1 LTSSTDKT
9 SPTSKTSTHEFVPT
23 HLLGSQDRVSR
34 LGYGAMQLAGP
45 GVIGLPEDL
54 NGAIEVLR
62 RAVDQGVRFFDT
74 ANAYGPRTVNQIIGR
89 ALSPFADDI
98 VIGNKVGARRDPAGG
113 WLIDS
118 RPETVRTQVEEAL
131 LDMRTDVSPLTY
143 LRLWGDS
150 QAPGTAPPA
159 NAPPLEDA
167 LGVLAELRDEGKI
180 RHIGLSGASPAM
192 LERAQQVT
200 PIAAVQ
206 NRFNL
211 IDRSGIEVLTA
222 CERHGIAF
230 VPFFPLAV
238 GSLGEP
244 EPLSGP
250 ATQPARPL
258 TRPADPLT
266 QPAQRLGVS
275 TSAVALAWLL
285 RRSPVMVPIPGTK
298 SLAHLS
304 DNISAI
310 EVAAQL
316 TDEEVRALTAV
327 QDEQS
332 ATLGTMPP
340 QMADALGRRR
350 RRREAAEQ
358 P

>member
-1 LTSSTDKT
+1 
-9 SPTSKTSTHEFVPT
+9 VP
-23 HLLGSQDRVSR
+23 R

-45 GVIGLPEDL
+45 GVIGLPEDVA
-54 NGAIEVLR
+54 GAIEVLR
-62 RAVDQGVRFFDT
+62 RAVDRGVRFFDT

-98 VIGNKVGARRDPAGG
+98 VIGNKVGASRDSAGG
-113 WLIDS
+113 WLTDS
-118 RPETVRTQVEEAL
+118 RPETVRTQVEDAL
-131 LDMRTDVSPLTY
+131 LDMRTHLSPLTY

-150 QAPGTAPPA
+150 QAPGSAPPEEV
-159 NAPPLEDA
+159 PLEDA
-167 LGVLAELRDEGKI
+167 LGALVELRAEGKI
-180 RHIGLSGASPAM
+180 RHIGLSGASPEM

-211 IDRSGIEVLTA
+211 IDRSGIEVLAA

-238 GSLGEP
+238 GFLGEL
-244 EPLSGP
+244 E
-250 ATQPARPL
+250 PL
-258 TRPADPLT
+258 TRPAR
-266 QPAQRLGVS
+266 RLGVS
-275 TSAVALAWLL
+275 TPAVALAWLL

-304 DNISAI
+304 DNIGAT

-327 QDEQS
+327 EDEES
-332 ATLGTMPP
+332 ATLSTMPT
-340 QMADALGRRR
+340 QMVDALGRGRR
-350 RRREAAEQ
+350 GSTGRS
-358 P
+358 